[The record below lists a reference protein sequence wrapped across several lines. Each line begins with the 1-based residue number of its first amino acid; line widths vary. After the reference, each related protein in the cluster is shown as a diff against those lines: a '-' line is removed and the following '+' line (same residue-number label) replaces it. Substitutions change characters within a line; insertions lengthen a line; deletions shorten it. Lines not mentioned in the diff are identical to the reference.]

1 MYFRYHKCKIFPAI
15 SISCVNACLVW
26 KASRLSYCVDDGI
39 QEGLCRCWHIENQGG
54 NALDK
59 CWSTICIL
67 IILEDTSQVGEE
79 IIVMKT
85 EDSSY
90 IIVFQ

>member
-1 MYFRYHKCKIFPAI
+1 M
-15 SISCVNACLVW
+15 NACLVW

-39 QEGLCRCWHIENQGG
+39 QEGLYRFWHIENQGG

-90 IIVFQ
+90 IIVLQ